1 MFAWCL
7 LGLSLAR
14 SPSHGGMSRSQ
25 QGGAGDLGWGQRA
38 PGSCVPALGMSPL
51 YVVWHHHANRA
62 STLEEGQTAFF
73 FSFVVDWG
81 EQGET
86 PSRRMGSS
94 DRSQQQSWL
103 LAPVLNEAEDSG
115 FSFWKDGACGG
126 GPAFICSC
134 LWALLTS
141 FHGTKLL
148 GDC

>member
-115 FSFWKDGACGG
+115 FSFWKDGECEG
-126 GPAFICSC
+126 GPAFIFYC
-134 LWALLTS
+134 L
-141 FHGTKLL
+141 
-148 GDC
+148 